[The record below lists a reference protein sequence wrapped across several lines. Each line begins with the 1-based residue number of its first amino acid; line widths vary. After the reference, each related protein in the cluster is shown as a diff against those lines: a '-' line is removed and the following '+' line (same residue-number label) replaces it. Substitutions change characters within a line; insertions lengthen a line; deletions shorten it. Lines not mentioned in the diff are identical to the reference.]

1 MREIR
6 AANPP
11 GKTPMSA
18 EERSGLLPAL
28 ATREELNQWE
38 RQNVLEAYAWALN
51 PANLARRDALHD
63 PLTEPYVRGLHR
75 RMFHQTWIWAGSYRT
90 TEKNIG
96 IPHYEIRDSL
106 AQLLGDVRYW
116 IEHRTFASDEIAI
129 RLHHRLVS
137 IHPFAN
143 GNGRH
148 ARLMADVLAE
158 RLGRPSFSWGSSA
171 IARATDYRR
180 AYIEALQAA
189 DRHDIQLLLLFA
201 RT

>member
-1 MREIR
+1 
-6 AANPP
+6 
-11 GKTPMSA
+11 MSA
-18 EERSGLLPAL
+18 DERCGLLPAL
-28 ATREELNQWE
+28 STREELNQWE
-38 RQNVLEAYAWALN
+38 RQNVLEAHAWALH
-51 PANLARRDALHD
+51 PANLAHRDPVRNPVHD
-63 PLTEPYVRGLHR
+63 PLTEPYVRDLHR
-75 RMFHQTWIWAGSYRT
+75 RMFNQTWIWAGSYRT
-90 TEKNIG
+90 TEKNLG
-96 IPHYEIRDSL
+96 IPHHEIRDSL
-106 AQLLGDVRYW
+106 ARLLGDVRYW
-116 IEHRTFASDEIAI
+116 IEHRTFAPDEIAI

-137 IHPFAN
+137 IHPFVN

-158 RLGRPSFSWGSSA
+158 RLGRPAFSWGSSA